1 MLSYLKTAEHIT
13 GDSKYGAAARM
24 LRDRHAYDTNTLIPK
39 SHAGAGAGNQSD
51 DEMAFMCLYN
61 LMRYETDERL
71 RSIYGFTLRRRW
83 EMEQP
88 ELNPLFNY
96 IAAASLK
103 DVRFKGSHRTIDLY
117 PANAQWQPQALDT
130 LRRYPL
136 DRFNWGFRNSHR
148 SDVVRLSPFVSP
160 EEARRGYLRG
170 GSVVPIDERFVE
182 HWNHDPWQLDSS
194 GNGRRLADGAS
205 FLLPYYMGLYHGLL
219 AN

>member
-1 MLSYLKTAEHIT
+1 
-13 GDSKYGAAARM
+13 
-24 LRDRHAYDTNTLIPK
+24 
-39 SHAGAGAGNQSD
+39 
-51 DEMAFMCLYN
+51 
-61 LMRYETDERL
+61 MRYETDERL
-71 RSIYGFTLRRRW
+71 RSMYGFALRRRW

-103 DVRFKGSHRTIDLY
+103 EARFKGPHQTTELY
-117 PANAQWQPQALDT
+117 PDNAQWQPQALDT

-148 SDVVRLSPFVSP
+148 SDVARVSPFVSP
-160 EEARRGYLRG
+160 DQARRGHLRG

-182 HWNHDPWQLDSS
+182 HWNHDPWQLDGS

-205 FLLPYYMGLYHGLL
+205 FLLPYYMGLYHGFMKF
-219 AN
+219 